1 MPELNERDLSRLFKS
16 VGHEAPGNDL
26 SARIMAR
33 VAVTTIARPVPVK
46 PLIGPWGWA
55 GIAAFVMGAVLLGL
69 FSGVA
74 GGGSEFT
81 YLSPVLDMISGIELP
96 KGDWPLWMIGISFL
110 ALLFLGID
118 RALDSA
124 GVQRGRS

>member
-1 MPELNERDLSRLFKS
+1 MPELNERDLGRLFKA

-55 GIAAFVMGAVLLGL
+55 GIAAFVLAVVLLGL
-69 FSGVA
+69 YSGIASGGASVTYPSPVQDLFSG
-74 GGGSEFT
+74 
-81 YLSPVLDMISGIELP
+81 MELP
-96 KGDWPLWMIGISFL
+96 KGDWPLWMIGMSFL

>member
-1 MPELNERDLSRLFKS
+1 MPELNERDLGRLFKA

-33 VAVTTIARPVPVK
+33 VAVTTIARPVSVQ
-46 PLIGPWGWA
+46 PLIGTWGWA
-55 GIAAFVMGAVLLGL
+55 VIAVFVLAVVLLGL
-69 FSGVA
+69 YSGIA
-74 GGGSEFT
+74 SGGANVT
-81 YLSPVLDMISGIELP
+81 YLSPIQDMISGVELP
-96 KGDWPLWMIGISFL
+96 KGDWPLWMIGMSFL

-118 RALDSA
+118 RALGST